1 MIKKSNVLRTKALIS
16 FGASIAL
23 ITMMCFIS
31 NTIFELSESTGNLL
45 WFLLLVLV
53 IIIVA
58 RASALGNPFFRAASF
73 GDGWHHMDST
83 SPSEWKEGRKKNV
96 YLVILTS
103 DGCLFNG
110 EYDVE
115 NRMFHGYDGLDFKDE
130 EIYLWRFE
138 RDLLPFISKDRKRIT
153 F

>member
-1 MIKKSNVLRTKALIS
+1 MIKKSNVLRTKAVIS

-23 ITMMCFIS
+23 ITVMCFIS
-31 NTIFELSESTGNLL
+31 NTIFKLSEDTGNPL
-45 WFLLLVLV
+45 WLLLLVFV
-53 IIIVA
+53 IILVA

-83 SPSEWKEGRKKNV
+83 SPSEWKEGRKKIV
-96 YLVILTS
+96 YLVVITS

-110 EYDVE
+110 EYDTE
-115 NRMFHGYDGLDFKDE
+115 NKVFHGYDGLDFNDE
-130 EIYLWRFE
+130 EIILWRFE
-138 RDLLPFISKDRKRIT
+138 TDLLPFISEDRKTIT

>member
-31 NTIFELSESTGNLL
+31 NTIFELSESTG
-45 WFLLLVLV
+45 
-53 IIIVA
+53 
-58 RASALGNPFFRAASF
+58 PFFRAASF

-138 RDLLPFISKDRKRIT
+138 RDLLPFISEDRDAIT

>member
-1 MIKKSNVLRTKALIS
+1 MLKKSNALRTKAIVS

-23 ITMMCFIS
+23 ITVMCFIS
-31 NTIFELSESTGNLL
+31 CTIFKLSENTGNLL
-45 WFLLLVLV
+45 WLLLLVFV
-53 IIIVA
+53 IILVA

-73 GDGWHHMDST
+73 GDGWHHMDSI
-83 SPSEWKEGRKKNV
+83 SPSEWKEGRKKGV
-96 YLVILTS
+96 HLVILTS

-110 EYDVE
+110 EYDIE
-115 NRMFHGYDGLDFKDE
+115 NKVFHGYDGLDFKDE

-138 RDLLPFISKDRKRIT
+138 RDLLPFISDDRKTIT